1 MPLSAVSTAPTRRCA
16 RRKPSPCTATT
27 SSSRQ
32 ADREQVTARPQQ
44 VIRPSTFRLEQTATD
59 RVTRTLSAWSVSSNA
74 TIAVLTALWG
84 LLTSVTSLRV
94 AIAIAGLLILA
105 TPFLL
110 PRHEHAPTRR
120 YLVKADFV

>member
-27 SSSRQ
+27 SSSR
-32 ADREQVTARPQQ
+32 QVTARPQQ